1 MLPFSHDALTALF
14 HSYNTAIH
22 PAPWIMI
29 CAALVALLCLV
40 RPENIGGR
48 AISAVLLLFWLWTGG
63 VFHMVYF
70 TPLNFLGPV
79 YSFFF
84 LVQAGLFLAVG
95 VVMGRLDFRL
105 DRSPA
110 AALGLM
116 FAVLALVGYPLA
128 DKLTGAAVSE
138 LRLVGTAPGPTALFT
153 LGLLLT
159 VKKRKTALLMALIPL
174 AALAVEVYT
183 GFVLNLPFDLY
194 ISAASFCAAAL
205 IFTKKGG

>member
-79 YSFFF
+79 YAAFF
-84 LVQAGLFLAVG
+84 LMQAALFLVVG

-105 DRSPA
+105 DSSPA
-110 AALGLM
+110 GVFGLVFAL
-116 FAVLALVGYPLA
+116 LALIGYPLA
-128 DKLTGAAVSE
+128 EKLTGTAIGD
-138 LRLVGTAPGPTALFT
+138 LRFVGTAPGPTALFT
-153 LGLLLT
+153 VGLLLT
-159 VKKRKTALLMALIPL
+159 VKKRKTALLTALIPL

-194 ISAASFCAAAL
+194 ISAAAFCAAAL
-205 IFTKKGG
+205 FFTKKH

>member
-14 HSYNTAIH
+14 HSYNSATY
-22 PAPWIMI
+22 PAPWIML

-40 RPENIGGR
+40 KPENIGGR

-63 VFHMVYF
+63 VFHMMYF

-79 YSFFF
+79 YATVFLIQAALF
-84 LVQAGLFLAVG
+84 LVVG
-95 VVMGRLDFRL
+95 VVMGRLDFHL
-105 DRSPA
+105 DKSPA
-110 AALGLM
+110 ALLGLF
-116 FAVLALVGYPLA
+116 FALLALAGYPLA
-128 DKLTGAAVSE
+128 EKLTGQGISE
-138 LRLVGTAPGPTALFT
+138 LRFAGTAPGPTALFT

-159 VKKRKTALLMALIPL
+159 VKRRKTALLMALIPL

-194 ISAASFCAAAL
+194 ISAAAFCAAAL
-205 IFTKKGG
+205 FLTKKH